1 MFGWRHNSYI
11 ACHNK
16 QNGRRQDKMDFVTP
30 WLAIGG
36 SGEAADAALRNAH
49 GIDAVLSLLPVDFDA
64 GARHLTLPVADRVGL
79 PASSIRTVTAFIEAQ
94 RRAGRKTLLHCQMGI
109 SRSPALA
116 ACYLHEYAGR
126 GLGDALREVGR
137 ARPIADPHPA
147 LLASMREHYGAIDG
161 FAGGLD
167 TAADTASATSPAS
180 RIDLSA
186 NENPLGPSPLALAAM
201 QASLATSHRYPDRQA
216 TALRSELARR
226 HGGKTEQIVLG
237 NGSCEVLD
245 LAARALLAPG
255 QIAIIAPPCFPA
267 YRSAVKRAH
276 GRLVEVALNADQAF
290 AYRLELIS
298 AAIDQ
303 NTRLIFLGNPN
314 NPTGQGV
321 GGAELGDWL
330 DKLPRHVT
338 VVLDEAY
345 RDYGADQVCGDV
357 GPATDIENNAPC
369 VTDEA
374 KHATA
379 KASADTA
386 EAAAEAPAAALADG
400 PALVRTGRRL
410 LVLRSFSKLHGLA
423 GLRVGYAFGPA
434 DLIGALEAQRPTY
447 NTNAPAQAAA
457 LAALGD
463 LAHQDAS
470 RRQNAAGLAQ
480 LRHGLAGLG
489 LSCPPAHGNF
499 LLADFAT
506 SGLDAKEVAAQL
518 ASAGIAVKPG
528 SAFGL
533 AGHLRIS
540 VGLPA
545 ENQRLLDALQNLTN
559 AARHSEPKTTTQG
572 S

>member
-1 MFGWRHNSYI
+1 MFGWCHNSYI
-11 ACHNK
+11 ACHKN
-16 QNGRRQDKMDFVTP
+16 QNGGRQDKMDFVTP

-36 SGEAADAALRNAH
+36 SGEAADATLRRVH

-64 GARHLTLPVADRVGL
+64 GAGHLTLPVADRVAL
-79 PASSIRTVTAFIEAQ
+79 PATTIRTVTAFIERQ
-94 RRAGRKTLLHCQMGI
+94 RQAGRKTLLHCQMGI

-126 GLGDALREVGR
+126 RLADALLEVGR

-147 LLASMREHYGAIDG
+147 LLASMQAHYGS
-161 FAGGLD
+161 AGGES
-167 TAADTASATSPAS
+167 TPTG
-180 RIDLSA
+180 IDLSA

-201 QASLATSHRYPDRQA
+201 QAALLTAHRYPDRQA
-216 TALRSELARR
+216 TTLRSELARR
-226 HGGKTEQIVLG
+226 HGGAPEQIVLG

-255 QIAIIAPPCFPA
+255 QAAIIAPPCFPA

-276 GRLVEVALNADQAF
+276 GRLVEVALNASDDF
-290 AYRLELIS
+290 AYRLEHIS

-303 NTRLIFLGNPN
+303 DTRLIFLGNPN

-321 GGAELGDWL
+321 GGAALADWL
-330 DKLPRHVT
+330 DTLPQHVT

-345 RDYGADQVCGDV
+345 RDYGADHGRGDD
-357 GPATDIENNAPC
+357 GDHPADIG
-369 VTDEA
+369 
-374 KHATA
+374 
-379 KASADTA
+379 KAAGID
-386 EAAAEAPAAALADG
+386 AAEPLADG
-400 PALVRTGRRL
+400 PALVRAGRRV

-423 GLRVGYAFGPA
+423 GLRLGYAFGPA
-434 DLIGALEAQRPTY
+434 DLIATLEAQRPTY

-463 LAHQDAS
+463 LAHQDTS
-470 RRQNAAGLAQ
+470 RQQNAAGLAQ
-480 LRHGLAGLG
+480 LRHGLAELG

-506 SGLDAKEVAAQL
+506 RGFDASRIASQL

-533 AGHLRIS
+533 PGHLRIS

-545 ENQRLLDALQNLTN
+545 ENQRLLDALQSLTN
-559 AARHSEPKTTTQG
+559 AARHSEHNVTTQG